1 MASKPAQQSGSSP
14 AGWRDLGSD
23 ADHTPRRGHT
33 RISEESPVQTT
44 FPRLML
50 EHAAKRPGAAAL
62 REKVFGIWQ
71 TTTWADLAA
80 EVRAIACGLA
90 EAGLKRDDHV
100 VVVGENRP
108 RLYAAMLAV
117 QSLGAV
123 PVPLYQDAV
132 ATEYVFPMHNAEVRM
147 AIVEDQEQVDKM
159 LEVRALLA
167 EKADKGEAAVRLE
180 RIWFDDGRGLRNYSE
195 PGLASLDTLIE
206 AGRAYDRADAEKA
219 GFFDREV
226 AASRPSDVA
235 AMFFTSG
242 TTGNPKG
249 VVHTHATL
257 LDRAGAGAR
266 FDRLTER
273 EEVLAYLPP
282 AWIGQN
288 IFSYAQWLACGYVVN
303 CPESASTVMIDLKEI
318 GPTYYFAPPRVFE
331 GLLTSVTIRM
341 EDAGR
346 VKKWLYDR
354 FMAVARRVGPTIM
367 DGKAVGLADKLAY
380 ALGNLFV
387 YGPLRNTLGLSR
399 VRVAYTAGEAIGPD
413 LFTFYR
419 SIGINLK
426 QLYGST
432 ETAVF
437 VCLQPDHEVK
447 ADTVGVPIEGVEI
460 KVADS
465 GEILVKS
472 AGLLKEYYKNPA
484 ATAEV
489 LSADGWYH
497 TGDAGFLD
505 ANGHL
510 KIIDRAKDVGRLQG
524 GVHDGAMFAPKY
536 VENKLKF
543 FPFIKEAVAFGDRR
557 EKVCAFVNIDFE
569 AVGNWAERRNLPY
582 AGYTDLAGKPEVL
595 ELIKDCV
602 EKVNADLAADAML
615 AGSQVSRFLVLHKEL
630 DADDGELTRTRKVR
644 RGYIGEKYQV
654 LLDALY
660 GGKSEQFIETAVKF
674 EDGRTGKV
682 AATLK
687 IVDSKVLPGLK
698 RAA

>member
-1 MASKPAQQSGSSP
+1 M
-14 AGWRDLGSD
+14 
-23 ADHTPRRGHT
+23 
-33 RISEESPVQTT
+33 QTT

-50 EHAAKRPGAAAL
+50 DHAKQRPTAPAL
-62 REKVFGIWQ
+62 REKVYGIWQ
-71 TTTWADLAA
+71 TTTWADLAQV
-80 EVRAIACGLA
+80 VRRIACGLH
-90 EAGLKRDDHV
+90 EAGMVRDDHV

-108 RLYAAMLAV
+108 RLYASMLAV

-123 PVPLYQDAV
+123 PVPLYQDA
-132 ATEYVFPMHNAEVRM
+132 ATTEYVFPINNAEVRF

-159 LEVRALLA
+159 IEVRESCPQLQ
-167 EKADKGEAAVRLE
+167 
-180 RIWFDDGRGLRNYSE
+180 RIWYDDPRGLRNYSE
-195 PGLASLDTLIE
+195 PGLAALDALIE
-206 AGRAYDRADAEKA
+206 AGRAFDTAHAGFYDAE
-219 GFFDREV
+219 V
-226 AASRPSDVA
+226 ARAQPQDVA

-249 VVHTHATL
+249 VVHTHFTL
-257 LDRAGAGAR
+257 LDRAAAGAR
-266 FDRLTER
+266 FDKLGPA

-303 CPESASTVMIDLKEI
+303 CPESAETVTIDLKEI

-331 GLLTSVTIRM
+331 GLLTSVMIRM

-346 VKKWLYDR
+346 LKKWLFHT
-354 FMAVARRVGPTIM
+354 FMDVARRVGPALM
-367 DGKAVGLADKLAY
+367 DGKTVGAGDRLLY
-380 ALGNLFV
+380 ALGDKFI
-387 YGPLRNTLGLSR
+387 YGPLRNTLGFSR

-460 KVADS
+460 RVADN
-465 GEILVKS
+465 GEVMVKS

-489 LSADGWYH
+489 LDADGWYH

-505 ANGHL
+505 AGGHL
-510 KIIDRAKDVGRLQG
+510 KIIDRAKDVGRIMG
-524 GVHDGAMFAPKY
+524 GASDGAMFAPKY

-543 FPFIKEAVAFGDRR
+543 FPFIKEAVAFGDKR

-569 AVGNWAERRNLPY
+569 AVGNWAEKRNLPY
-582 AGYTDLAGKPEVL
+582 AGYTDLAAKPEVL
-595 ELIKDCV
+595 ELVRECV
-602 EKVNADLAADAML
+602 EKVNADLSADTML
-615 AGSQVSRFLVLHKEL
+615 AGSQISRFLVLHKEL

-654 LLDALY
+654 LVDALY
-660 GGKSEQFIETAVKF
+660 GGSKEQFIETAVKF
-674 EDGRTGKV
+674 EDGRSGSVSATVKIIDAKTYPV
-682 AATLK
+682 MKKAA
-687 IVDSKVLPGLK
+687 
-698 RAA
+698 

>member
-1 MASKPAQQSGSSP
+1 MPS
-14 AGWRDLGSD
+14 
-23 ADHTPRRGHT
+23 
-33 RISEESPVQTT
+33 T
-44 FPRLML
+44 FPRLL
-50 EHAAKRPGAAAL
+50 LDHAQARPEAPAL
-62 REKVFGIWQ
+62 REKVYGIWQ
-71 TTTWADLAA
+71 TTTWAALAVM
-80 EVRAIACGLA
+80 VRRLACGLA
-90 EAGLKRDDHV
+90 HAGVQRGDHV
-100 VVVGENRP
+100 VIVGENRP
-108 RLYAAMLAV
+108 RLYASMLAA
-117 QSLGAV
+117 QTLGAI
-123 PVPLYQDAV
+123 PVPLYQDA
-132 ATEYVFPMHNAEVRM
+132 AAPEYAFPINNAEVAY

-159 LEVRALLA
+159 IELRAQCPSL
-167 EKADKGEAAVRLE
+167 R
-180 RIWFDDGRGLRNYSE
+180 RIWFDDPRGLRNYSE
-195 PGLASLDTLIE
+195 PGLDSVDALVA
-206 AGRAYDRADAEKA
+206 AGQAHDAANARLFE
-219 GFFDREV
+219 DEV
-226 AASRPSDVA
+226 ARCQPGDVA

-257 LDRAGAGAR
+257 LDRATAGQR
-266 FDRLTER
+266 FDNLSNR
-273 EEVLAYLPP
+273 EEVLAYMPL

-331 GLLTSVTIRM
+331 GLLTSVMIRM

-346 VKKWLYDR
+346 VKRWMFHT
-354 FMAVARRVGPTIM
+354 FMDVARRIGPTKM
-367 DGKAVGLADKLAY
+367 DGKPLGLVDTVLY
-380 ALGNLFV
+380 AIGNACV
-387 YGPLRNTLGLSR
+387 YGPLRNTLGFSR

-447 ADTVGVPIEGVEI
+447 ADTVGVPIDGVEI
-460 KVADS
+460 QVAAN
-465 GEILVKS
+465 GEILVRS
-472 AGLLKEYYKNPA
+472 PGLLKGYYKNEK

-489 LSADGWYH
+489 LTADGWYH

-505 ANGHL
+505 ATGHL
-510 KIIDRAKDVGRLQG
+510 KIIDRAKDVGRLLPAAG
-524 GVHDGAMFAPKY
+524 AAEGAMFAPKY

-582 AGYTDLAGKPEVL
+582 AGYTDLAAKKEVL
-595 ELIKDCV
+595 ALVKECV

-615 AGSQVSRFLVLHKEL
+615 AGSQISRFLVLHKEL

-644 RGYIGEKYQV
+644 RGYIGEKYQPLV
-654 LLDALY
+654 DALY
-660 GGKSEQFIETAVKF
+660 GGKTEQFIETAVKF
-674 EDGRTGKV
+674 EDGRTGSV
-682 AATLK
+682 SATLP
-687 IVDSKVLPGLK
+687 IVDAKTFPSLQ